1 MRCQKC
7 GFVSFDYLSQCKKCG
22 ADLTAVRELLGFSAL
37 KSEVPFLLAALLRN
51 GGKGGGGKGE
61 AGVEAGDLGVN
72 IVAGL
77 QLSEVSGPGQAAEK
91 PSTGSDREL
100 TPGKT
105 SKDELVIELS
115 EDDLE
120 ALAGVKKK

>member
-22 ADLTAVRELLGFSAL
+22 ADLTVVRELLGFSAS
-37 KSEVPFLLAALLRN
+37 KSEVPSLLGALLKN
-51 GGKGGGGKGE
+51 EGKSDTMQGK
-61 AGVEAGDLGVN
+61 AVAEAGDVDVN
-72 IVAGL
+72 GT
-77 QLSEVSGPGQAAEK
+77 SELHWQELSGPEQTVK
-91 PSTGSDREL
+91 PTSKASEQEV
-100 TPGKT
+100 TPAKT

-120 ALAGVKKK
+120 ALAGIEKK